1 MGRDFSIIIVNYRQF
16 VFLEKCV
23 ESLSRLIKSAD
34 YEIIVV
40 NNSPEEDLTPLL
52 KYPEVSLIQSDN
64 SGYAAAN
71 NRAAKKAS
79 GKYLLFLNPDTIIEN
94 DFLRDVMDVFRD
106 GKIGAAGLKLYYPD
120 RKFQVSFGKYV
131 SITGEI
137 RNKRTEKL
145 YCKNKFDELSAL
157 EAEHAAAGPVDWVS
171 GAALVIPASVF
182 GEVKGFD
189 EDFFLYY
196 EDADICRRI
205 RNAGYGIIFCP
216 SPRIIHYK
224 GENTNFAFTGT
235 AYIEAKK
242 SQILY
247 YKKHCG
253 LTSRI
258 LLHSYLLLKYA
269 LMSLTFKKVYFK
281 LFLVSL
287 GLK

>member
-1 MGRDFSIIIVNYRQF
+1 MDRDFSIIIVNYKQF

-23 ESLSRLIKSAD
+23 ESLSRIIESAE
-34 YEIIVV
+34 YEIFVV

-52 KYPEVSLIQSDN
+52 RYSKVGLIQADN

-71 NRAAKKAS
+71 NRAAEKAS

-94 DFLRDVMDVFRD
+94 DFLSGVTKLFRD
-106 GKIGAAGLKLYYPD
+106 GTIGAAGLKVYYPD
-120 RKFQVSFGKYV
+120 RKFQVSFGKDV
-131 SITGEI
+131 SIAGEI
-137 RNKRTEKL
+137 KNKKTEKL
-145 YCKNKFDELSAL
+145 YYRNKYDELSSL
-157 EAEHAAAGPVDWVS
+157 ESEYESVKPVDWVS

-182 GEVKGFD
+182 REVKGFD

-205 RNAGYGIIFCP
+205 RNAGYGVVFFP
-216 SPRIIHYK
+216 GSGIIHYK
-224 GENTNFAFTGT
+224 GENTNSAFSGT

-242 SQILY
+242 SQITY

-253 LTSRI
+253 LVSRI
-258 LLHSYLLLKYA
+258 LLRSYLLSKYA
-269 LMSLTFKKVYFK
+269 LMSLTFRKVYFK
-281 LFLVSL
+281 LFLVAL

>member
-1 MGRDFSIIIVNYRQF
+1 MDISIIIVNYRQF

-94 DFLRDVMDVFRD
+94 DFLPDVMDVFRD

-120 RKFQVSFGKYV
+120 RKFQVSFGKDI

-137 RNKRTEKL
+137 KNKKAEKL
-145 YCKNKFDELSAL
+145 YYKNKLDELSVL
-157 EAEHAAAGPVDWVS
+157 EAEHKDTVSVDWVS

-182 GEVKGFD
+182 REVEGFD

-196 EDADICRRI
+196 EDADICKRI
-205 RNAGYGIIFCP
+205 RNAGYEVIFFPCAG
-216 SPRIIHYK
+216 IIHYK
-224 GENTNFAFTGT
+224 GENTNSAFTGT

-242 SQILY
+242 SQITY

-253 LTSRI
+253 LMSRI
-258 LLHSYLLLKYA
+258 LLRSYLLSKYA